1 MIEENLGI
9 PIKQIAA
16 IKPKMY
22 KFELLEAIEGK
33 TEKGTAKGIKKNV
46 AKKIMLES
54 YKKVLTDKATC
65 DLTKEDITN
74 MKQQTTFNLIRS
86 VDHNLQ
92 SITINKTSLCSY
104 ESKRYYLD
112 SINSRHFQN
121 NQV

>member
-1 MIEENLGI
+1 
-9 PIKQIAA
+9 
-16 IKPKMY
+16 
-22 KFELLEAIEGK
+22 
-33 TEKGTAKGIKKNV
+33 
-46 AKKIMLES
+46 MLES